1 MIKTLKAVISYL
13 PLARINPVP
22 NMYAI
27 LRGLVFHSI
36 SGYRESVAHLL
47 GVRQPVNGGSLL
59 LGTSVGTIQ
68 GVRLRTV
75 WVCLQKK
82 HKNRRCP
89 DRKLLVLQ
97 GSRTPLKTAAKLKK
111 SPQKILL
118 TGMPIVAQ
126 KRFVFLFKTFTFYT
140 CFGWQQKASP
150 PGARIALHTS
160 NALSAWKVLGGT
172 ISSPSTRVDSCDGS

>member
-1 MIKTLKAVISYL
+1 MIKSLKAVISYL

-75 WVCLQKK
+75 
-82 HKNRRCP
+82 
-89 DRKLLVLQ
+89 
-97 GSRTPLKTAAKLKK
+97 
-111 SPQKILL
+111 
-118 TGMPIVAQ
+118 
-126 KRFVFLFKTFTFYT
+126 
-140 CFGWQQKASP
+140 
-150 PGARIALHTS
+150 
-160 NALSAWKVLGGT
+160 
-172 ISSPSTRVDSCDGS
+172 

>member
-1 MIKTLKAVISYL
+1 MIKTLKAVISYP

-97 GSRTPLKTAAKLKK
+97 GSRTSLKTAAKLKK
-111 SPQKILL
+111 SPQKMLL
-118 TGMPIVAQ
+118 TGMPILA
-126 KRFVFLFKTFTFYT
+126 
-140 CFGWQQKASP
+140 QKASSFCLRP
-150 PGARIALHTS
+150 SHFILVLDDSKKRALQEHVSPCTQATRSPRGRYWEARFHLHP
-160 NALSAWKVLGGT
+160 LV
-172 ISSPSTRVDSCDGS
+172 